1 MNMRSLLLAVTGLL
15 PACGL
20 KNTVL
25 RLLGWRIGRG
35 VSIGPCLIAG
45 VDAAEIGD
53 NAKIGPFNVF
63 RNLVRLEVGDG
74 ALMGQWN
81 WITGA
86 RIILDAGAPGVFHL
100 GRETAFTSRHY
111 VDCTGGLYLGAFS
124 SIGGERSTFISHS
137 ADWSTA
143 EQTWRPIR
151 IGEYCLLSSN
161 VQVTPGTVV
170 GDRIIVGMGATLSG
184 RMEEPGLYLQPR
196 ATLVKRDL
204 EGQYFSRDSGS
215 MTTVRAQSG

>member
-1 MNMRSLLLAVTGLL
+1 MNLRSLLMAVVGLL
-15 PACGL
+15 PAGGP
-20 KNTVL
+20 KNMAL
-25 RLLGWRIGRG
+25 RRLGWTIGRD

-45 VDAAEIGD
+45 VRDAQIDD

-63 RNLVRLEVGDG
+63 RNLLRLEVGEG

-86 RIILDAGAPGVFHL
+86 QIILQAGAPGVFHL
-100 GRETAFTSRHY
+100 GPQTAFTSRHY
-111 VDCTGGLYLGAFS
+111 VDCTGGLYVGAYS

-137 ADWSTA
+137 ADWNTA

-161 VQVTPGTVV
+161 VQVTPGTFV
-170 GDRIIVGMGATLSG
+170 GDRVIVGMGATLSG
-184 RMEEPGLYLQPR
+184 RLDEPGLYLQPR

-204 EGQYFSRDSGS
+204 EGQYFSRETGR
-215 MTTVRAQSG
+215 MTSVRTQSG

>member
-1 MNMRSLLLAVTGLL
+1 MSLRSILLAVTGLL
-15 PACGL
+15 PASRP
-20 KNTVL
+20 KNVVL
-25 RLLGWRIGRG
+25 RRLGWRIGRN

-45 VDAAEIGD
+45 VDGAVIAD

-63 RNLVRLEVGDG
+63 RNLVRLDVGNG

-81 WITGA
+81 WITAA
-86 RIILDAGAPGVFHL
+86 RIILDAGAPGVFQL
-100 GRETAFTSRHY
+100 GRETALTSRHY
-111 VDCTGGLYLGAFS
+111 VDCTGGFYVGAYS

-143 EQTWRPIR
+143 EQTWRSIR
-151 IGEYCLLSSN
+151 VGEYCLLSSN
-161 VQVTPGTVV
+161 VQVTPGTFI

-204 EGQYFSRDSGS
+204 EGQYFSRETGR
-215 MTTVRAQSG
+215 MTSVRAQSG